1 MSNSPHQNKNENI
14 RWIFRMTRP
23 WHGMIILLILI
34 SAVITILSLL
44 SATWLR
50 TLIDAATSG
59 NRELFRSMAVRMV
72 LILAAEL
79 ILSVLDEYLSNRT
92 AFQIQIGLQQRQ
104 FETLLNKDFSRFS
117 EKHTGEWM
125 NRINGDTDGLSKL
138 IANVVP
144 GLAGV
149 VLRLIGATWL
159 LLSVSWIFLP
169 AILLAVLFFAVLT
182 LITRKPMMVRQ
193 REFREAQGKTRSFLI
208 DALSQMMIVKAFNRE
223 AFTKQ
228 RGDELLKTEYSKRI
242 RRFLITLYKKSLQNT
257 GFRLGTQILVLL
269 GGYYLLN
276 GRFSYGTLMMCYC
289 LLTQIRAPLTSFGNY
304 INNFFDYI
312 VSIERLREAESYP
325 DDPAGPVK
333 GDEEISE
340 FYKNRFREIQLRDV
354 SFSYQDRSADAL
366 YTAPKIFSHVDLT
379 ISKQSFTAFTGLTG
393 SGKSTIFKLM
403 MSLYPLDGGRKVV
416 RDQDGSEDELDA
428 SYRRL
433 FAYVPQGN
441 QLMTGSIREVVTFS
455 DKADQQDD
463 EKVREALEI
472 ACALDFVE
480 KLPKGLDTQI
490 REKGLG
496 LSEGQVQRLAVA
508 RAIYTGRPILLL
520 DEATSSLD
528 EKTERVLLEHLR
540 ALTDRTVLIVTHR
553 PAALDICDSEVHID
567 ANTVICRELT
577 TGREQ

>member
-1 MSNSPHQNKNENI
+1 MNNAPQKNKNENI
-14 RWIFRMTRP
+14 RWIFRVTRP
-23 WHGMIILLILI
+23 WHGMVVLLILI
-34 SAVITILSLL
+34 SVVVTIFSLV
-44 SATWLR
+44 SAAWLR

-59 NRELFRSMAVRMV
+59 NRELFRSMAIRMV
-72 LILAAEL
+72 LILIAEL
-79 ILSVLDEYLSNRT
+79 ILHVLDEYLSNRT
-92 AFQIQIGLQQRQ
+92 AYQIQMGLQQRM

-138 IANVVP
+138 IATVVP
-144 GLAGV
+144 GLTGIV
-149 VLRLIGATWL
+149 FRLIGATWL
-159 LLSVSWIFLP
+159 LLSVSWLFLP
-169 AILLAVLFFAVLT
+169 AMLLGVIFFSVLT
-182 LITRKPMMVRQ
+182 MIIRKPMMVRQ
-193 REFREAQGKTRSFLI
+193 REVREAAGKTRSFFI

-223 AFTKQ
+223 EFTGR
-228 RGDELLKTEYSKRI
+228 RGEELLKAEYGRKI
-242 RRFLITLYKKSLQNT
+242 RRFLVTLYKNAIQNT
-257 GFRLGTQILVLL
+257 IFRFGTQILVLL
-269 GGYYLLN
+269 GGYFLLN
-276 GRFSYGTLMMCYC
+276 KRFSYGTLMMCYR
-289 LLTQIRAPLTSFGNY
+289 LLSQIRTPLTSFANY

-312 VSIERLREAESYP
+312 VSIERLREAESFP
-325 DDPAGPVK
+325 DDPACPVK
-333 GDEEISE
+333 GDEEIGE
-340 FYKNRFREIQLRDV
+340 FYKNRFREIQFRDV

-366 YTAPKIFSHVDLT
+366 FTAPKIFSHVDLT

-403 MSLYPLDGGRKVV
+403 MSLYPLDGGTKVIL
-416 RDQDGSEDELDA
+416 DQDGTEDELDA
-428 SYRRL
+428 AYRRL

-463 EKVREALEI
+463 EKIREALEI

-496 LSEGQVQRLAVA
+496 LSEGQVQRLAAA

-528 EKTERVLLEHLR
+528 EKTERKLLEHLR

-553 PAALDICDSEVHID
+553 PAALDICDREVHID
-567 ANTVICRELT
+567 ANSVSCRELKK
-577 TGREQ
+577 GRI

>member
-1 MSNSPHQNKNENI
+1 
-14 RWIFRMTRP
+14 MTRP
-23 WHGMIILLILI
+23 WHGMVILLILI
-34 SAVITILSLL
+34 SVVTTILSLL

-50 TLIDAATSG
+50 TLIDAATAG
-59 NRELFRSMAVRMV
+59 DRVLFRSMAIRMV
-72 LILAAEL
+72 LILIVEL
-79 ILSVLDEYLSNRT
+79 ILSVLNEYLSNRT
-92 AFQIQIGLQQRQ
+92 AYQIQIGLQQRM
-104 FETLLNKDFSRFS
+104 FETLLRKDFSRFS

-144 GLAGV
+144 GLTGI

-169 AILLAVLFFAVLT
+169 AMLLGIIFFSALT
-182 LITRKPMMVRQ
+182 MIIRKPMMVRQ
-193 REFREAQGKTRSFLI
+193 REVREAQGKTRSFFI

-223 AFTKQ
+223 EFTGR
-228 RGDELLKTEYSKRI
+228 RGEELLKAEYGRKI
-242 RRFLITLYKKSLQNT
+242 RRFLVTLYKNSVQNT
-257 GFRLGTQILVLL
+257 GFRFGAQVLVLL
-269 GGYYLLN
+269 GGYFLLN
-276 GRFSYGTLMMCYC
+276 KRFSYGTLMMCYR
-289 LLTQIRAPLTSFGNY
+289 LLTQIRTPLTSFADY

-325 DDPAGPVK
+325 DDPACPVK
-333 GDEEISE
+333 GDEEISD
-340 FYKNRFREIQLRDV
+340 FYKNRFQEIQFRDV

-416 RDQDGSEDELDA
+416 RNQDGSEDELDA

-455 DKADQQDD
+455 DKADPQDD

-553 PAALDICDSEVHID
+553 PAALDICDREVHID
-567 ANTVICRELT
+567 ANTVSCRELK
-577 TGREQ
+577 